1 MSEFRSAPASRT
13 RSLSRHWSKYCRKRR
28 CKDNFMTTVAIFGVG
43 LIGGS
48 IALSLK
54 GKPDMTVVGH
64 SNRSSSV
71 EKYMQR
77 GVVDYATTS
86 KREAAEQADFI
97 FLCVPVGN
105 LEENLRELSEYK
117 LKPGCIITDV
127 GSTKATI
134 TACARTLDLGE
145 AIFIGGH
152 PMAGSERSGVEAASY
167 HLLENAYYVLTP
179 DESTPTEAVDR
190 LKALL
195 AWTRA
200 NIVMVDAESHDE
212 IVGAISHLPHMI
224 AVSLV
229 NQVRGYNEKNG
240 LYESLAA
247 GGFRDITRI
256 ASGDPTIWR
265 DILINNR
272 TVLLGLLRDWSAE
285 TAKFAD
291 MLERAD
297 GNAIKEA
304 FESAGAFR
312 SRMPERRKGMILSA
326 YDCYV
331 DIPDHPGIVGKITS
345 ELGNNRIN
353 LSNLQII
360 ESREDVPGIL
370 RLSFRSQE
378 ALDQAML
385 LLGNS
390 GYDVHM

>member
-1 MSEFRSAPASRT
+1 
-13 RSLSRHWSKYCRKRR
+13 
-28 CKDNFMTTVAIFGVG
+28 MTTVAIFGVG

-54 GKPDMTVVGH
+54 GRPDMRVIGY
-64 SNRSSSV
+64 SNRPSSV

-105 LEENLRELSEYK
+105 LEENLRELGEFN

-134 TACARTLDLGE
+134 MACARTLELGE
-145 AIFIGGH
+145 AVFIGGH

-179 DESTPTEAVDR
+179 DEKTPAEAVER
-190 LKALL
+190 LTELL
-195 AWTRA
+195 TWTRA
-200 NIVMVDAESHDE
+200 NIVKVDAIAHDE

-229 NQVRGYNEKNG
+229 NQVRGYSEGNG

-256 ASGDPTIWR
+256 ASGDPVVWR

-272 TVLLGLLRDWSAE
+272 TVLLELLRDWSME

-291 MLERAD
+291 MLERED
-297 GNAIKEA
+297 GEAIKEA
-304 FESAGAFR
+304 FEKAGAFR
-312 SRMPERRKGMILSA
+312 SRMPERRKGVILSA

-331 DIPDHPGIVGKITS
+331 DVPDHPGIIGKITS
-345 ELGNNRIN
+345 ELGNSRIN
-353 LSNLQII
+353 LSNIQII
-360 ESREDVPGIL
+360 ESREDVPGVL
-370 RLSFRSQE
+370 RLSFRTQE
-378 ALDQAML
+378 DLDQAML
-385 LLGNS
+385 LLAGS
-390 GYDVHM
+390 GFEVHV